1 MVVAGVWGS
10 EKRVWSSMEWPERG
24 RGLHRPSISV
34 TRPSQPVTPVTS
46 SVGTQASGRDI
57 LLLKWIAFCGA
68 FMLAREG
75 LIVGESG
82 FVVILGQCHD
92 LNRAF

>member
-1 MVVAGVWGS
+1 MVAGVWGS

-46 SVGTQASGRDI
+46 VIRHTGIRERYFAAEVDR
-57 LLLKWIAFCGA
+57 FCGA